1 MDVLI
6 INPPVRLSDKPR
18 HIPHGLAILANVVRS
33 KLGIWP
39 IFLDINA
46 HRYTDKQIKAII
58 KNTSFDIVFIG
69 GLVTTYRSIIA
80 ISKLIKSVN
89 SDAKIVAGGSVA
101 MPIPEVLLK
110 NSEVDVVCLGEGEIT
125 VVELLRRF
133 EEDLNA
139 QLGDIAGIC
148 YREEGNRSDV
158 VFTQPRPLIQDLD
171 KESTLPAY
179 DLLPMEIYL
188 SNPVVGLGKDI
199 DFISSRGCPYHCAF
213 CYQPWGRKFRCHS
226 VDFIIEAL
234 LLLKKE
240 YDLDFVSFQDDEFMA
255 VKARVHEFC
264 EKRDR
269 FLPDLLWSCT
279 GRVNLVD
286 EESVNRM
293 KGSGCV
299 LISYG
304 FESGSQRILD
314 NMNKM
319 QKVEQ
324 MEKVVQVSRNC
335 GMPIPASF
343 IIGMPG
349 EDDKSCQ
356 ETLDFCIR
364 NNLPLDSLMFATPY
378 PGTKLYDFALE
389 TGRIDRKHIHKFVL
403 QLGDARDFTI
413 NLTDCF
419 SDDELIA
426 KRAEMMTKAKE
437 NYDKFITRE
446 KVVAKMK
453 KLYGSLLEKQH
464 FDEKDLEH
472 RAKHG
477 GISTF

>member
-1 MDVLI
+1 
-6 INPPVRLSDKPR
+6 
-18 HIPHGLAILANVVRS
+18 
-33 KLGIWP
+33 
-39 IFLDINA
+39 
-46 HRYTDKQIKAII
+46 
-58 KNTSFDIVFIG
+58 
-69 GLVTTYRSIIA
+69 
-80 ISKLIKSVN
+80 
-89 SDAKIVAGGSVA
+89 
-101 MPIPEVLLK
+101 
-110 NSEVDVVCLGEGEIT
+110 
-125 VVELLRRF
+125 
-133 EEDLNA
+133 
-139 QLGDIAGIC
+139 
-148 YREEGNRSDV
+148 
-158 VFTQPRPLIQDLD
+158 
-171 KESTLPAY
+171 
-179 DLLPMEIYL
+179 
-188 SNPVVGLGKDI
+188 
-199 DFISSRGCPYHCAF
+199 
-213 CYQPWGRKFRCHS
+213 
-226 VDFIIEAL
+226 
-234 LLLKKE
+234 
-240 YDLDFVSFQDDEFMA
+240 MA

-286 EESVNRM
+286 GESVNRM

-299 LISYG
+299 PISYG

-314 NMNKM
+314 SMNKM
-319 QKVEQ
+319 QNVEQ

-356 ETLDFCIR
+356 ETLDFCIG

-378 PGTKLYDFALE
+378 PGTEIYDFALE
-389 TGRIDRKHIHKFVL
+389 TGRIDGEHIHEFVL
-403 QLGDARDFTI
+403 QLGDARDFTV

-437 NYDKFITRE
+437 NYDKFIRRE